1 MTTDGVTHPQA
12 PSAPEFEYA
21 DLETPPRR
29 ARITETPVMR
39 GIIDVTMVGLV
50 GGGPRLA
57 MRAARVMLEE
67 NYSSRASREH
77 QGRRRRMTRRSG

>member
-1 MTTDGVTHPQA
+1 MTTDGAMHEQHSKEA
-12 PSAPEFEYA
+12 EYA
-21 DLETPPRR
+21 DLENPPRR
-29 ARITETPVMR
+29 TRITQKPVMR

-67 NYSSRASREH
+67 NYGSRSPEH
-77 QGRRRRMTRRSG
+77 HGRRRGMHRHGR